1 MWLRLAATDTE
12 SVELT
17 SQVVFALIEGG
28 NPKRA
33 APLVKRALAM
43 NPTEIQFMRLQWQ
56 VAFALRD
63 WPEASKSGEV
73 LLERDGLV
81 EKDSLFMAKLITAHR
96 SAGEMIR
103 AVELAAR
110 SIGRFPGDG
119 RIYSQY
125 AELVRAEGDS
135 AVTRGLALF
144 PKRAELHAL
153 AARELKKSGR
163 NEEALDA
170 IKQAVALDSTLPQGV
185 LAIAQAEFELGRPD
199 SALVSL
205 TRALERGED
214 TATVVQFALAKGN
227 TLLRAATQTQTRDD
241 FHRAMRFFSFADQ
254 VRGTPQSK
262 FLIGTAA
269 LNVSKSALTD
279 APKLTDKPASCALAR
294 LGQQMLDSAKAGLT
308 AGRDVAATAADQYL
322 GYASQLE
329 PFAARQVGLYCE
341 PAPPR

>member
-1 MWLRLAATDTE
+1 M
-12 SVELT
+12 VE
-17 SQVVFALIEGG
+17 
-28 NPKRA
+28 R
-33 APLVKRALAM
+33 
-43 NPTEIQFMRLQWQ
+43 
-56 VAFALRD
+56 
-63 WPEASKSGEV
+63 
-73 LLERDGLV
+73 
-81 EKDSLFMAKLITAHR
+81 DSLFMAKLITAHR

-110 SIGRFPGDG
+110 SIGQFPVYG

-205 TRALERGED
+205 
-214 TATVVQFALAKGN
+214 
-227 TLLRAATQTQTRDD
+227 
-241 FHRAMRFFSFADQ
+241 
-254 VRGTPQSK
+254 
-262 FLIGTAA
+262 
-269 LNVSKSALTD
+269 
-279 APKLTDKPASCALAR
+279 
-294 LGQQMLDSAKAGLT
+294 
-308 AGRDVAATAADQYL
+308 
-322 GYASQLE
+322 
-329 PFAARQVGLYCE
+329 
-341 PAPPR
+341 